1 MFTSG
6 VEARKHG
13 CSERNPPLLCFRN
26 QIMQCDYTHIVPPNN
41 RVAAEEESRDSD
53 PSIAVDEDVGHC

>member
-13 CSERNPPLLCFRN
+13 CSERNPLLLCFRN
-26 QIMQCDYTHIVPPNN
+26 QIMQCDYTHIVPQTTGLPPKKSQETATL
-41 RVAAEEESRDSD
+41 RS
-53 PSIAVDEDVGHC
+53 P